1 MYSYLRTIRHF
12 NHDVR
17 MYLITSALIG
27 FSYFGVLTVLLNLYL
42 LRLGYGTK
50 FIGLANGSTA
60 LAFALFSVPAGALG
74 SRFGYRRV
82 VIAGVCCLA
91 FATTTL
97 PLTEFLPHSW
107 QPAGIILVRLISGL
121 GFALYQVNSNP
132 YLIAATSQEERSHV
146 FSLQVAMPP
155 VIGFVGNLAGG
166 FFPAIF
172 AAGLGQTLD
181 QPAPYR
187 YPILITGLLLTPAI
201 LALFLTNELGGQSN
215 SASKLVRGAAPW
227 VLIAFLGV
235 TSLLRIAGEGAS
247 RTFFTVYLDSQLH
260 VSTAQIGMLTALCQV
275 VAGVAAMFA
284 PLLMQRFGKVNT
296 IFSATLG
303 MAVGLLLLAFF
314 PYWWVATLGFMGVI
328 GMISIANAVNSIYQ
342 MEAVTAGW
350 RGVTAGVSSAASGL
364 GYSSMSLGG
373 GYLIP
378 AIGYS
383 GLFFSG
389 AGLVIASAL
398 IYWSYF
404 RVPRGEYR
412 KER

>member
-1 MYSYLRTIRHF
+1 M
-12 NHDVR
+12 
-17 MYLITSALIG
+17 
-27 FSYFGVLTVLLNLYL
+27 
-42 LRLGYGTK
+42 
-50 FIGLANGSTA
+50 
-60 LAFALFSVPAGALG
+60 
-74 SRFGYRRV
+74 
-82 VIAGVCCLA
+82 
-91 FATTTL
+91 
-97 PLTEFLPHSW
+97 
-107 QPAGIILVRLISGL
+107 
-121 GFALYQVNSNP
+121 
-132 YLIAATSQEERSHV
+132 
-146 FSLQVAMPP
+146 
-155 VIGFVGNLAGG
+155 
-166 FFPAIF
+166 
-172 AAGLGQTLD
+172 
-181 QPAPYR
+181 
-187 YPILITGLLLTPAI
+187 
-201 LALFLTNELGGQSN
+201 
-215 SASKLVRGAAPW
+215 
-227 VLIAFLGV
+227 LIAFLGV

-328 GMISIANAVNSIYQ
+328 GMISIANTVNSIYQ

-404 RVPRGEYR
+404 RVPRGEY
-412 KER
+412 KEER